1 MKKDFKGF
9 VAFILCKNENE
20 STYNPRNIG
29 SMMSELPPPPSM
41 SDYPPGV
48 SKVLLLNVG
57 RTKVVLEYSFLLQP
71 NAELSYSKCWKQK

>member
-1 MKKDFKGF
+1 MRRHEEDFKGF
-9 VAFILCKNENE
+9 VAFILCNNEKE

-29 SMMSELPPPPSM
+29 SMMSELPPP
-41 SDYPPGV
+41 